1 MTEPVA
7 EPTKSSGLHWLRTG
21 VGMVVLYW
29 LLGSCSYTSSWAPKF
44 FRKTPPPQSVPF
56 DVRML
61 QEGANRAEYEGRQDE
76 ATRLRNEAAA
86 KEAERRK
93 YEDWKRQNKK

>member
-1 MTEPVA
+1 MTDPAA
-7 EPTKSSGLHWLRTG
+7 EPTKNNGPHWLKAG
-21 VGMVVLYW
+21 VMLFVTCW
-29 LLGSCSYTSSWAPKF
+29 FLGSCSYTSSWVQKF
-44 FRKTPPPQSVPF
+44 FRKSPAPAQVPF
-56 DVRML
+56 EVRML

-86 KEAERRK
+86 KEVERRK